1 MHMCTIKNRIDDSN
15 YSIIKAAYWLFFS
28 ISLLFYIAKKNTF
41 INEKYKTSLDLLKKI
56 ILQEDLSITKIYS
69 HFIKPE
75 GTVRF

>member
-1 MHMCTIKNRIDDSN
+1 M
-15 YSIIKAAYWLFFS
+15 
-28 ISLLFYIAKKNTF
+28 
-41 INEKYKTSLDLLKKI
+41 NEKHKNSLDLLKKI